1 MVDGGREK
9 GRRGELAHDASSAVQ
24 LLCFV
29 IPCSC
34 LMFLLV
40 IFAVNWGKG
49 LLHIRVWKEWGR
61 EHLDDCGS
69 LPNSRLNM

>member
-1 MVDGGREK
+1 MGDEKRGG
-9 GRRGELAHDASSAVQ
+9 GGELAHDASSAVQ

-40 IFAVNWGKG
+40 IFVVNWGKG
-49 LLHIRVWKEWGR
+49 LLHIRV
-61 EHLDDCGS
+61 
-69 LPNSRLNM
+69 